1 MESSKPPDS
10 TGSSGDN
17 ARKPEPPSR
26 PEREREVAV
35 PEDAVN
41 RGPDQERALSAREHA
56 LIVREEALRA
66 REEAVRTSADVE
78 RLMGQLREAN
88 ERLIVTAVQAQ
99 TMSEDTRT
107 EAARAK
113 TEIARLMAQVED
125 ANGRLVR
132 ATAHAQTMAEHAH
145 TMAEEAERANRLK
158 DEFLGTVSHELRTPL
173 NAILGY
179 ARMLRDGTVKR
190 DRETRAAEIIER
202 NATALTQIVEDV
214 LDVSRIISGKTRLN
228 VQCVELAAVV
238 NEAVETVRP
247 TVDAK
252 GVQLQ
257 TVVDPRHPI
266 VSGDP
271 DRLQQVV
278 WNLLS
283 NAVKFTPSGGQIHLW
298 LERTNSHVDIVV
310 RDTGRGIR
318 PDFLPH
324 VFERFR
330 QADGR
335 VSREYNGLGLGLAI
349 SRHLVELHGGTI
361 HAASDGEGKGAT
373 FRVRLPLMMAATK
386 SQRDPGRGPQQ
397 TKRPGGDTTL
407 ARLDGIHVL
416 AVDDEEDS
424 LTLLREILETAGAQV
439 TTAASGQEALD
450 AVQNIAP
457 SVIIADIGLPGTDGF
472 ELIRRIRQWPTRS
485 IREMPAAALTAYA
498 RSEDRQR
505 ALRSGFQMHLA
516 KPIDPGELVAAVAA
530 IARRQHLDT

>member
-10 TGSSGDN
+10 TESSADDAMN
-17 ARKPEPPSR
+17 REQPSR
-26 PEREREVAV
+26 AEQKREVAV
-35 PEDAVN
+35 REDAAN
-41 RGPDQERALSAREHA
+41 RVPDQERALS
-56 LIVREEALRA
+56 EEALRA
-66 REEAVRTSADVE
+66 RDDAAQTSADVE

-88 ERLIVTAVQAQ
+88 ARLIVTAVQAQ
-99 TMSEDTRT
+99 TMSEETRK
-107 EAARAK
+107 EAARAE
-113 TEIARLMAQVED
+113 TEIARLMGQVRD
-125 ANGRLVR
+125 ANERLVA
-132 ATAHAQTMAEHAH
+132 ATAHAQTMAE
-145 TMAEEAERANRLK
+145 EAARANRLK

-179 ARMLRDGTVKR
+179 ARMLHDGTVTR

-214 LDVSRIISGKTRLN
+214 LDVSRIISGRTRLN
-228 VQCVELAAVV
+228 VQRVEVAAVV
-238 NEAVETVRP
+238 NEAIETVRP
-247 TVDAK
+247 TTDAK
-252 GVQLQ
+252 GVRLL
-257 TVVDPRHPI
+257 TVVEPRHPI

-283 NAVKFTPSGGQIHLW
+283 NAVKFTPSGGWVHVW
-298 LERTNSHVDIVV
+298 LERTNSQVEIVV
-310 RDTGRGIR
+310 RDTGRGIH

-373 FRVRLPLMMAATK
+373 FRVRLPMTNMQTT
-386 SQRDPGRGPQQ
+386 PEGEPTRGHP
-397 TKRPGGDTTL
+397 RPEPGGGNTAR

-439 TTAASGQEALD
+439 TTVASSQEALD
-450 AVQNIAP
+450 AVEKIAP
-457 SVIIADIGLPGTDGF
+457 GVIIADIGLPRMDGF
-472 ELIRRIRQWPTRS
+472 ELILRIRQWRERS

-516 KPIDPGELVAAVAA
+516 KPIDPEELVAAVAA
-530 IARRQHLDT
+530 LARREHVDTSPAQPGC

>member
-1 MESSKPPDS
+1 MASSKPPDS

-17 ARKPEPPSR
+17 ATKPEPPSR

-35 PEDAVN
+35 PEDAAN
-41 RGPDQERALSAREHA
+41 RGPDQERALSAREDA
-56 LIVREEALRA
+56 LTVREEALRA
-66 REEAVRTSADVE
+66 REDAARTSADVE

-113 TEIARLMAQVED
+113 TEIARLMAQVGE
-125 ANGRLVR
+125 ANERLVA

-190 DRETRAAEIIER
+190 DRETRAAEIIEC

-238 NEAVETVRP
+238 NEAVETVHP
-247 TVDAK
+247 TAHAK

-283 NAVKFTPSGGQIHLW
+283 NAVKFTPRGGRIHLW
-298 LERTNSHVDIVV
+298 LERTDSHVDIVV

-349 SRHLVELHGGTI
+349 SRHIVELHGGTI

-373 FRVRLPLMMAATK
+373 FRVRLPLMVATE
-386 SQRDPGRGPQQ
+386 SQRDPWRGPQQ
-397 TKRPGGDTTL
+397 TKPRGGDTTL

-424 LTLLREILETAGAQV
+424 LTLLREILESAGAQV
-439 TTAASGQEALD
+439 TTVASSQEALD
-450 AVQNIAP
+450 AVEKMAP
-457 SVIIADIGLPGTDGF
+457 GVIIADIGLPRMDGF
-472 ELIRRIRQWPTRS
+472 ELIHRIRQWPKRS
-485 IREMPAAALTAYA
+485 IREVPAAALTAYA

-505 ALRSGFQMHLA
+505 ALRSGFQTHLA

-530 IARRQHLDT
+530 IAGRQHLDT